1 MENRLKNCVD
11 IVNSIVC
18 SLISELNPRFFL
30 DWIQN
35 LQKILY
41 GVEMVD
47 YEKRED
53 GFVCKF
59 SGRMDTAAAMSAEEE
74 FVDRVQHADAPVIL
88 DFTDL
93 EYVASSFL
101 RSCVKVVRVAPG
113 KIKVVGA
120 SDEIARIFDMTGFA
134 KLMDFERS

>member
-1 MENRLKNCVD
+1 ML
-11 IVNSIVC
+11 
-18 SLISELNPRFFL
+18 
-30 DWIQN
+30 
-35 LQKILY
+35 
-41 GVEMVD
+41 D
-47 YEKRED
+47 YEKREN

-59 SGRMDTAAAMSAEEE
+59 SGRMDTAAAMSSEDELI
-74 FVDRVQHADAPVIL
+74 DQVQHADAPVIF